1 MAKLLIF
8 DLDGTLIDSRQ
19 DMVTAVNFMR
29 QSMGLEPFDGAKIV
43 TMIGNGINSLV
54 RRAVA
59 DADVD
64 FETALKRMK
73 RFYSENLLEST
84 VLYPGVDTGLER
96 LKNMSLKLAV
106 ITNKPTHSAVKI
118 LEALGVAKYFS
129 DIIGGDSEYPLKPAP
144 DALTALQKKYGFSAE
159 NCWMIGD
166 HYTDLE
172 AGRLAGFRRILVTY
186 GFGDSQ
192 DETPDY
198 SVDEFGEIAD
208 LIRGF

>member
-1 MAKLLIF
+1 MAKLLVF

-19 DMVTAVNFMR
+19 DLAAAVNFMR
-29 QSMGLEPFDGAKIV
+29 QSMGLEPLDRARV
-43 TMIGNGINSLV
+43 VSMIGNGVNSLV

-64 FETALKRMK
+64 FDTALKRMK
-73 RFYSENLLEST
+73 RFYADNLLAST
-84 VLYPGVDTGLER
+84 VLYPGVEEGLNV

-106 ITNKPTHSAVKI
+106 VTNKPAAATLKI

-129 DIIGGDSEYPLKPAP
+129 DIIGGDGEYPLKPAP
-144 DALTALQKKYGFSAE
+144 DALIALQKKYNLSASD
-159 NCWMIGD
+159 CWMIGD

-172 AGRLAGFRRILVTY
+172 AGRHAGFRRIQVTY
-186 GFGDSQ
+186 GFGEARE
-192 DETPDY
+192 ETPDY
-198 SVDEFGEIAD
+198 TVDSFSEIAD